1 MQWPW
6 CSAGKAVICFLAV
19 ARMRSGGLELHN
31 SDTGPAL
38 SYPDHCTLCSLPPQ
52 SQFLHPPP
60 RPSWPD
66 CARQAPV
73 LGFCCGRVVV
83 KCCCEVLLRSVV
95 AKCCDGRQPRHQDEG
110 RDAGQGGHGQDLP
123 GGEVPQWQVPGRGPG
138 QVHHRGSLWRQV
150 PLISAVKLQTKP
162 KRMFV

>member
-1 MQWPW
+1 MLGARSKAVQWPW

-19 ARMRSGGLELHN
+19 ARMRSGALELHN

-73 LGFCCGRVVV
+73 LGFCCGRVVA

-95 AKCCDGRQPRHQDEG
+95 AMAASPDTKMKVVMLGKEATGKTSLVERFLSGRF
-110 RDAGQGGHGQDLP
+110 QG
-123 GGEVPQWQVPGRGPG
+123 EG
-138 QVHHRGSLWRQV
+138 QVKSTIAGAYGGRYLLLVQ
-150 PLISAVKLQTKP
+150 
-162 KRMFV
+162 